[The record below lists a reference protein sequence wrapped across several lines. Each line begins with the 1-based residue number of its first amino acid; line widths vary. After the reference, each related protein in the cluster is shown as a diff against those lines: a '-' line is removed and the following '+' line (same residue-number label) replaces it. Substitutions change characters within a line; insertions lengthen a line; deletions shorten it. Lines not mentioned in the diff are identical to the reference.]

1 MLYVAVPQT
10 LQPLI
15 WQRFPEAVV
24 LPCPETATGAIAALP
39 DLDWHQFDAIAAGPG
54 LTLEMAAFQRLWQ
67 APLPLVADADFL
79 RYLGTV
85 PWTARAY
92 PPVLTPHA
100 GEFGRLFPD
109 LATAG
114 DRLQAVTQAARQT
127 GAIVLHKG
135 HRTIVSDGQQ
145 TTVNPES
152 TAALARG
159 GSGDVLTGAIG
170 ALLARGSTPWTAAV
184 TGTLWHAQTACR
196 LAARSSERSVD
207 PLLLAHHLYQP

>member
-1 MLYVAVPQT
+1 MAVPQT
-10 LQPLI
+10 LQPII

-24 LPCPETATGAIAALP
+24 LPCPETGAIP
-39 DLDWHQFDAIAAGPG
+39 DLDWSQFDAIAAGSG
-54 LTLEMAAFQRLWQ
+54 LTLARAAFQSLWQ
-67 APLPLVADADFL
+67 APLPLVADAGFL
-79 RYLGTV
+79 QYLSTV
-85 PWTARAY
+85 PWEKRAY
-92 PPVLTPHA
+92 PTILTPHA
-100 GEFGRLFPD
+100 GEFDRLFPE
-109 LATAG
+109 LTQAN
-114 DRLQAVTQAARQT
+114 DRLQAVTQAAQQT

-135 HRTIVSDGQQ
+135 HRTVVSDGRQ

-170 ALLARGSTPWTAAV
+170 ALLARGYDPWTAAV